1 MTAAPV
7 RWSAWLGVAVIGR
20 NGPATT
26 GQKHESEL
34 RTRVS
39 EAWNRR
45 LVEAGE
51 ATESEK
57 LGLAETVERCK
68 RQTGLLGENMKR
80 RKAKTCVSG
89 AGSDSGQ
96 TLNEA

>member
-7 RWSAWLGVAVIGR
+7 RWSAWLGVAVIGK
-20 NGPATT
+20 NGRATT
-26 GQKHESEL
+26 GQKHESEM

-39 EAWNRR
+39 EGWNRR

-57 LGLAETVERCK
+57 LGLAETVKCCK
-68 RQTGLLGENMKR
+68 RQTGVLGEDMKR
-80 RKAKTCVSG
+80 REAKTCVSG
-89 AGSDSGQ
+89 TGRDSGQ